1 MSGGG
6 SFTSDQSVAHATADG
21 QMVATGRRARV
32 TYIQAEGAASSSV
45 VLKSGGASGTVVA
58 TFKFGTEGLDVYVP
72 GSGILFEE
80 GVYLDLT
87 ATPAAVIPAPD
98 LVDLKYFF
106 VLGGC
111 TSPPL
116 FNSRISA

>member
-45 VLKSGGASGTVVA
+45 VLNRRS
-58 TFKFGTEGLDVYVP
+58 FR
-72 GSGILFEE
+72 
-80 GVYLDLT
+80 
-87 ATPAAVIPAPD
+87 
-98 LVDLKYFF
+98 
-106 VLGGC
+106 
-111 TSPPL
+111 
-116 FNSRISA
+116 NSNCNF